1 MIMMQRLHATFFAP
15 LFIIYT
21 RYLLGGAMVFAS
33 FIKIKGQR
41 FTSAS
46 GEMSP
51 MGTYL
56 HFFETLYQSGWYW
69 QFLGLGQLIGGALLM
84 TQRYSRAGALLVFG
98 IMVNIFVITIS
109 IDFKGTPI
117 ITGAMLIASFILLL
131 WDQGI
136 VAFLLNRPTHGM
148 QLGRVEQSLV
158 WTVTGCALL
167 LFTSV
172 YRLAVDRYNFFFWGL
187 VCIGIGLLGLLSFL
201 HISKGRTKHSL

>member
-1 MIMMQRLHATFFAP
+1 MIQRLHSTFFAP
-15 LFIIYT
+15 LIIIYT

-41 FTSAS
+41 FTSTS
-46 GEMSP
+46 GELSP

-109 IDFKGTPI
+109 IDFNYTPI
-117 ITGAMLIASFILLL
+117 ITGMMLLASFLLLL

-136 VAFLLNRPTHGM
+136 IAFLLNRPTHGL
-148 QLGRVEQSLV
+148 QLGSVERSLV
-158 WTVTGCALL
+158 WTVTGSALL

-172 YRLAVDRYNFFFWGL
+172 YRLAVDRYNFFFWAL
-187 VCIGIGLLGLLSFL
+187 VCIGIGLLGLMSFL
-201 HISKGRTKHSL
+201 HISKGRYKSSS